1 MNFIK
6 EKKIPQVV
14 VIILTFLALGYNSF
28 YGVRSLLATYAVE
41 GMFKA
46 NDVIAFIVS
55 AVVAGAMYELIT
67 ALIFRATIRKVG
79 GQRAKDMRYALRF
92 FVIPA
97 EILAGAL
104 KTLYFFYPF
113 LFNYGEV
120 LIDFIFLL
128 IFFILYII
136 FCCKNYC
143 KKEEYA
149 TIAMAT
155 GSSFLVLFGALA
167 VFSLITG
174 VLL

>member
-67 ALIFRATIRKVG
+67 ALIFRANIRKVG

-113 LFNYGEV
+113 LFNGG
-120 LIDFIFLL
+120 
-128 IFFILYII
+128 
-136 FCCKNYC
+136 
-143 KKEEYA
+143 
-149 TIAMAT
+149 AMHR
-155 GSSFLVLFGALA
+155 
-167 VFSLITG
+167 
-174 VLL
+174 